1 MQYKITAR
9 YFRLSVGD
17 EERDGGESN
26 SIQNQKKFLES
37 YAGQLKWTN
46 IRHYIDDDESGRFF
60 DRSAYSRMIE
70 DVENGKVGVC
80 IMKDM
85 TRWGRDYLQVGN
97 AMESIRTERG
107 DLNREIEV
115 TNKRL
120 GQLKSRISKL
130 QKWLKEEAEK
140 IRKSV
145 CSILRQEQRERQ
157 PHRKQNMER

>member
-17 EERDGGESN
+17 EDRDGGESN

-37 YAGQLKWTN
+37 YARQLKLTN

-130 QKWLKEEAEK
+130 QKWLKEVAEK

>member
-1 MQYKITAR
+1 
-9 YFRLSVGD
+9 
-17 EERDGGESN
+17 
-26 SIQNQKKFLES
+26 
-37 YAGQLKWTN
+37 
-46 IRHYIDDDESGRFF
+46 
-60 DRSAYSRMIE
+60 MIE

-85 TRWGRDYLQVGN
+85 TRWEWDYLQVGN

-107 DLNREIEV
+107 DLNREEV
-115 TNKRL
+115 TNKCLR
-120 GQLKSRISKL
+120 QLKARISKL
-130 QKWLKEEAEK
+130 QNWLKEEAEK

>member
-37 YAGQLKWTN
+37 YARQLKLTN

-97 AMESIRTERG
+97 AMESIRTECG

-130 QKWLKEEAEK
+130 QKWLKEVAEK

-145 CSILRQEQRERQ
+145 YSILRQEQRERQ